1 MISCHLFFGGACRK
15 SSPVVFT
22 MKTVGNFPPVASG
35 IILLQKALKCNYG
48 YVGSYK
54 KERNCLPARVRRQG
68 GDTSMDNDSL
78 IILMMLTA
86 AICWWLKI
94 HLWESKKLAEEI
106 KQQTKDRQVRAE
118 RVKRL
123 LNRQ

>member
-1 MISCHLFFGGACRK
+1 
-15 SSPVVFT
+15 
-22 MKTVGNFPPVASG
+22 
-35 IILLQKALKCNYG
+35 
-48 YVGSYK
+48 
-54 KERNCLPARVRRQG
+54 
-68 GDTSMDNDSL
+68 MDNDSL